1 MKPFSFFLFFSLT
14 SVIAFS
20 QVAAKEV
27 SDTTKSQISAVFD
40 IEAEFPGGTDS
51 LRRYIIDNIR
61 MDSIVEFSD
70 KEMYNKVL
78 VRFLV
83 NKEGIIDHVVITKSE
98 AYCPPCNK
106 EALRLVRS
114 MPKWTP
120 ATLNGR
126 PVSMYFTLPI
136 TFAIQ

>member
-1 MKPFSFFLFFSLT
+1 MKQVYILLFLIGLS
-14 SVIAFS
+14 AFAFGQEPIS
-20 QVAAKEV
+20 KL
-27 SDTTKSQISAVFD
+27 DTTKSQISAVFD
-40 IEAEFPGGTDS
+40 VEAEFPGGIDS

-70 KEMYNKVL
+70 QEMYNKVL

-83 NKEGIIDHVVITKSE
+83 NKKGIIDHVVIIK
-98 AYCPPCNK
+98 AQDYCPPCNK

-136 TFAIQ
+136 IFSVQ

>member
-1 MKPFSFFLFFSLT
+1 MKQVYILLFLIGLS
-14 SVIAFS
+14 AFAFGQEPIS
-20 QVAAKEV
+20 KL
-27 SDTTKSQISAVFD
+27 DTTKSQISAVFD
-40 IEAEFPGGTDS
+40 VEAEFPGGTDS

-83 NKEGIIDHVVITKSE
+83 NKKGIIDHVVIIK
-98 AYCPPCNK
+98 AQDYCPPCNK

-136 TFAIQ
+136 IFSVQ

>member
-1 MKPFSFFLFFSLT
+1 MKQIYALLFLLGLAT
-14 SVIAFS
+14 YAHG
-20 QVAAKEV
+20 QVPAANV
-27 SDTTKSQISAVFD
+27 DTTNSQISAVFD
-40 IEAEFPGGTDS
+40 VEAEFPGGSDS

-61 MDSIVEFSD
+61 MDSIIEFSD
-70 KEMYNKVL
+70 EEMYNKVH

-83 NKEGIIDHVVITKSE
+83 TKDGSIENAIISKAG
-98 AYCPPCNK
+98 AYCPPCNQ

-114 MPKWTP
+114 MPNWTP

-136 TFAIQ
+136 IFAVQ

>member
-1 MKPFSFFLFFSLT
+1 MKIILPFLFSLT
-14 SVIAFS
+14 SVLAFS
-20 QVAAKEV
+20 QVSAIQET
-27 SDTTKSQISAVFD
+27 DTTKSQISAVFD
-40 IEAEFPGGTDS
+40 VEAEFPGGIDS

-83 NKEGIIDHVVITKSE
+83 NKKGIIDHVVIIK
-98 AYCPPCNK
+98 AQDYCPPCNK

-126 PVSMYFTLPI
+126 AVSMYFRLPI
-136 TFAIQ
+136 IFSVQ

>member
-1 MKPFSFFLFFSLT
+1 MF
-14 SVIAFS
+14 AFS
-20 QVAAKEV
+20 IAQAQVPAQQAT
-27 SDTTKSQISAVFD
+27 DTTKSQISAVFD
-40 IEAEFPGGTDS
+40 VEAEFPGGTDS

-83 NKEGIIDHVVITKSE
+83 NKKGIIDHVVIIK
-98 AYCPPCNK
+98 AQDYCPPCNK

-120 ATLNGR
+120 AIENGQAVAR
-126 PVSMYFTLPI
+126 YFRLPI
-136 TFAIQ
+136 IFAVQ